1 MASMALERFNDEHQY
16 IRIED
21 GSDIGV
27 IGITVH
33 AAEQLG
39 EIVFCELPQIG
50 RKLKAGEAC
59 AIVESAKTA
68 SDVFSPVSGEVME
81 VNPGL
86 DANPTLANESAED
99 KGWLFKLRL
108 SDGAEL
114 DKLMDRA
121 AYEAFVAQ
129 HS

>member
-1 MASMALERFNDEHQY
+1 MTLERFNDEHQY

-27 IGITVH
+27 VGITVH

-39 EIVFCELPQIG
+39 EIVFCDLPQIG

-68 SDVFSPVSGEVME
+68 SDVFSPVSGEVIE

-99 KGWLFKLRL
+99 KGWLFKLKL
-108 SDGAEL
+108 FDKAEL
-114 DKLMDRA
+114 DKLMDRQT
-121 AYEAFVAQ
+121 YEAFVA
-129 HS
+129 

>member
-1 MASMALERFNDEHQY
+1 MALERFNNEHQY

-27 IGITVH
+27 VGITMH

-39 EIVFCELPQIG
+39 EIVFCDLPQIG

-68 SDVFSPVSGEVME
+68 SDVFSPVSGEVIE

-86 DANPTLANESAED
+86 DASPTLANENPED

-108 SDGAEL
+108 SDEAEL
-114 DKLMDRA
+114 DKLMDRPT
-121 AYEAFVAQ
+121 YEAFTAQ
-129 HS
+129 PA

>member
-1 MASMALERFNDEHQY
+1 MALERFNNEHQY

-27 IGITVH
+27 VGITLH

-39 EIVFCELPQIG
+39 EIVFCDLPQIG

-68 SDVFSPVSGEVME
+68 SDVFSPVSGEVLD

-86 DANPTLANESAED
+86 DTNPTLANESAED
-99 KGWLFKLRL
+99 KGWLFKLKL
-108 SDGAEL
+108 SDRAEL
-114 DKLMDRA
+114 DKLMDRP
-121 AYEAFVAQ
+121 AYEAFVAR
-129 HS
+129 HG

>member
-1 MASMALERFNDEHQY
+1 MALERFNDEHQY